1 MNFRSPQARGFTLIE
16 LLAVMAIVIVMLGL
30 LVSSLAGFGSTA
42 GRRGAVNTTM
52 NMIEQARVAALE
64 SGASVQVVFWRR
76 AFPEYDAIMV
86 RRERTDSDN
95 PPAGTSGAT
104 TYVNL
109 TDWVKL
115 PKGIILRNIQSSI
128 IGQGT
133 PGSIAELPQKPT
145 TGWLSYLEYNSMGG
159 VTTPGS
165 SNLTLFLSEGVRE
178 ADTNGTEVAIP
189 SGQNASGSYLEKIA
203 IARFTGRPRLEI
215 SVKPN

>member
-1 MNFRSPQARGFTLIE
+1 MTFRSPSTRGFTLIE
-16 LLAVMAIVIVMLGL
+16 LLAVMAIIIVMLGL

-64 SGASVQVVFWRR
+64 SGASVQVIFWRR
-76 AFPEYDAIMV
+76 SFPDHDSIMV

-95 PPAGTSGAT
+95 PAAGTSGAS

-115 PKGIILRNIQSSI
+115 PKGIIFRGISTTITDQTVPNGFQTGLASS
-128 IGQGT
+128 
-133 PGSIAELPQKPT
+133 PT
-145 TGWLSYLEYNSMGG
+145 TDRLSYIQYNSMG
-159 VTTPGS
+159 VVEQPT
-165 SNLTLFLSEGVRE
+165 SNLNLFLSEGVRDTSGVE
-178 ADTNGTEVAIP
+178 AAIP
-189 SGQNASGSYLEKIA
+189 SGQRADGSYLEKIA

-215 SVKPN
+215 TVKPSN

>member
-1 MNFRSPQARGFTLIE
+1 MNFRSPSTRGFTLIE

-52 NMIEQARVAALE
+52 NLIEQARVAALE
-64 SGASVQVVFWRR
+64 SGASVQVIFWRR
-76 AFPEYDAIMV
+76 SFPDYDSIMV

-95 PPAGTSGAT
+95 PTAGTSGAS

-115 PKGIILRNIQSSI
+115 PKGIIFRGITSSI
-128 IGQGT
+128 TGQT
-133 PGSIAELPQKPT
+133 APT
-145 TGWLSYLEYNSMGG
+145 GFNAGLASSPALDRLSFLQYNSMG
-159 VTTPGS
+159 VVEQPTN
-165 SNLTLFLSEGVRE
+165 NLNLYLSEGVR
-178 ADTNGTEVAIP
+178 DTNGAEAAIP
-189 SGQNASGSYLEKIA
+189 SGQNAAGSYLEKIA

-215 SVKPN
+215 TVKPTN